1 MQLLNS
7 SQYAIRILS
16 YISNNHGKSLYSAK
30 ELSSILNIPYK
41 FLTKIMVDLVNAKFI
56 ISIRGRDGGY
66 RLNKLPSEIT
76 VMEILNIF
84 NEFVNREECV
94 LGIGKCDG
102 KHKCAMH
109 DKWKEPKDM
118 IREMFEGTT
127 LENLDGKNLKLC

>member
-16 YISNNHGKSLYSAK
+16 YIANNHDKSLYSAK
-30 ELSSILNIPYK
+30 ELSKVLNIPYK
-41 FLTKIMVDLVNAKFI
+41 FLTKIMVDLVKADFI
-56 ISIRGRDGGY
+56 ISIRGREGGY
-66 RLNKLPSEIT
+66 RLSKLPSEIT
-76 VMEILNIF
+76 IMEILNIF

-109 DKWKEPKDM
+109 DKWTEPKELICD
-118 IREMFEGTT
+118 MFEGTT
-127 LENLDGKNLKLC
+127 LENLEGENFKLC